1 MYKTA
6 PCPPLNIWKEKKSP
20 SPPSP
25 FFFFLRMLE
34 GESELRYILLILL

>member
-20 SPPSP
+20 SP
-25 FFFFLRMLE
+25 FFFFFLLRMLE